1 MKQKQLEQSLRRAAE
16 HAAPE
21 YSDRLGEAAG
31 RLHAAPSPARPR
43 QSRTLVRS
51 IAAVAACAV
60 LLLGCMGILSHNRA
74 NRVKAVV
81 ELDVNPSIQLSINH
95 EERVLSV
102 DARNEDA
109 LRVLSGMD
117 LTGVQLDVALNALIG
132 SLLRCGYI
140 SELANSIL
148 ISVEGGE
155 SAAALQ
161 QRLSSEID
169 ALLAGFGVEGSV
181 LSQTLSM
188 DEEIAALA
196 AAHDISRGKAALIC
210 ELLHKN
216 AALRAEDLAGL
227 TIHALNLLLDGNE
240 SPQVIARTGAASDG
254 GYIGADAA
262 KAAALAHAG
271 IAMEK
276 AAAWSVEM
284 DVERGRMVYE
294 VDFTADGWEY
304 EYAID
309 AVTGDVVK
317 SDRERD
323 DDHAAAGGT
332 VPSASDRDIGEEQ
345 ALSAALA
352 HAGIAAQQA
361 KAVSVHADTDD
372 GRRVYEIAFRAGEYK
387 YEYEIDAATGDIL
400 EQDADREDR
409 PDDGLENQ
417 SDSADAHDIGRD
429 RAQRIALEHAGL
441 SSGDNMR
448 AERDCDDGVS
458 VYEVEFVKDGVEYE
472 YEINAA
478 TGQILGHSRESE
490 HDDD

>member
-16 HAAPE
+16 HAAPA

-43 QSRTLVRS
+43 QSRTLARS

-60 LLLGCMGILSHNRA
+60 LLLGCMGILTHNRA
-74 NRVKAVV
+74 NRVAAVV
-81 ELDVNPSIQLSINH
+81 ELDVNPSIQISINQ

-102 DARNEDA
+102 NARNADA
-109 LRVLSGMD
+109 LRVLDGMD
-117 LTGVQLDVALNALIG
+117 LTGVQLDVAVNALIG

-169 ALLAGFGVEGSV
+169 ALLAGFGVEGSI
-181 LSQTLSM
+181 LSQTLST
-188 DEEIAALA
+188 DAEIAALA

-216 AALRAEDLAGL
+216 AALRTEDLAGL
-227 TIHALNLLLDGNE
+227 SIHALNLLLKGSDA
-240 SPQVIARTGAASDG
+240 PQTISRTGVASEG

-271 IAMEK
+271 IPMERV
-276 AAAWSVEM
+276 ADWSVEM

-304 EYAID
+304 EYDVD

-317 SDRERD
+317 SERTRD
-323 DDHAAAGGT
+323 DDHAAAGG
-332 VPSASDRDIGEEQ
+332 ASPGGDIGEEQ

-352 HAGIAAQQA
+352 HAAVAPEQA
-361 KAVSVHADTDD
+361 EAISIRSDTDD
-372 GRRVYEIAFRAGEYK
+372 GRRVYEIAFRAGEYS

-400 EQDADREDR
+400 EQDVDRHDR
-409 PDDGLENQ
+409 PDDSRGNR
-417 SDSADAHDIGRD
+417 SGSADAHDIGRD
-429 RAQRIALEHAGL
+429 RAQRIALAHAGL
-441 SSGDNMR
+441 SGGDSMR
-448 AERDCDDGVS
+448 VERDCDDGVT

-472 YEINAA
+472 YEIDAA
-478 TGQILGHSRESE
+478 TGQILGHSREDQRN
-490 HDDD
+490 DD